1 MFLDLGIEFAPPR
14 ITLHCTDSPFFVQFA
29 GAILE
34 TQRGVGAGAKREE
47 IHPAPCTPLLKRTDK
62 IILKY

>member
-34 TQRGVGAGAKREE
+34 TQRGVGRGQKGRKS
-47 IHPAPCTPLLKRTDK
+47 ILPRVHP
-62 IILKY
+62 Y